1 MAAENA
7 YKYDYA
13 YGYEPAYKP
22 EGTPSVLPEQ
32 EKKPELKK
40 LRKTG
45 RDIAIQNEKA
55 TNRKMAVIV
64 AVMCVFFAVFALAC
78 NSMAERETAKRNLD
92 EIKQEYSFCETQ
104 NRELKVKMNNLVSAE
119 NIDRIAVEKLGLVK
133 ASSANEIYLDS
144 QSGNQVIYSKGK

>member
-1 MAAENA
+1 MAAETA

-13 YGYEPAYKP
+13 YGYEPAYVP
-22 EGTPSVLPEQ
+22 EKAPVTLPEQ

-40 LRKTG
+40 VKKTKK
-45 RDIAIQNEKA
+45 DIAKQNERA

-78 NSMAERETAKRNLD
+78 NSMATRESAKRSLD
-92 EIKQEYSFCETQ
+92 VIKEEYAFCETQ
-104 NRELKVKMNNLVSAE
+104 NRELKVKLNKIISAE

-133 ASSANEIYLDS
+133 VSSGNEIYFDS
-144 QSGNQVIYSKGK
+144 HTGNQVIYSKGK